1 MSLRSSIALLALLPG
16 LSRGVLS
23 AAASPPI
30 PADMTPATV
39 LATVERVADW
49 QLAHPSP
56 RLPTHW
62 TQGAFYAGMMALA
75 DISDRPRFLAATVKM
90 GEASGWKL
98 GPRLYDADDQCVGQT
113 YAEIYLRRRDP
124 RMIAPMRERFDW
136 ILAHPKSDNLDF
148 DPERNPDARDRWS
161 WCDSLF
167 MGPPTWIRLYAATG
181 DKAYLEF
188 AAGRWWV
195 TSDYLYDKEEHL
207 FFRDSTYF
215 PRRESNGK
223 KVFWSRGNGWVL
235 AGLVRVL
242 QYLPADHPTHGRFV
256 RQYREMA
263 EKILECQQAD
273 GLWRASLL
281 DPEDYPLKET
291 SGSGFYCYALAWG
304 VNQGLLDRA
313 RFEPAVIKAWQGL
326 TGCVEPDGRLTH
338 VQPIGSDPKKFD
350 DDATEVYGVGA
361 FLLAGS
367 EVYRMV
373 TPGPR
378 D

>member
-1 MSLRSSIALLALLPG
+1 
-16 LSRGVLS
+16 
-23 AAASPPI
+23 
-30 PADMTPATV
+30 
-39 LATVERVADW
+39 
-49 QLAHPSP
+49 
-56 RLPTHW
+56 
-62 TQGAFYAGMMALA
+62 
-75 DISDRPRFLAATVKM
+75 
-90 GEASGWKL
+90 
-98 GPRLYDADDQCVGQT
+98 
-113 YAEIYLRRRDP
+113 
-124 RMIAPMRERFDW
+124 
-136 ILAHPKSDNLDF
+136 
-148 DPERNPDARDRWS
+148 
-161 WCDSLF
+161 
-167 MGPPTWIRLYAATG
+167 
-181 DKAYLEF
+181 
-188 AAGRWWV
+188 
-195 TSDYLYDKEEHL
+195 
-207 FFRDSTYF
+207 
-215 PRRESNGK
+215 
-223 KVFWSRGNGWVL
+223 
-235 AGLVRVL
+235 VL